1 MSSVLLSITGAVAE
15 ITLNRPEKYNAFTRE
30 MSLLLQE
37 KLEECADENIR
48 SVIIT
53 GTGKAFSAGQDLQE
67 VLDNEDSKL
76 GNILS
81 EQLNPII
88 IKIRNLQ
95 KPVMAAVNGIAAGA
109 GANIALACDIV
120 VASKSAGFIQAFS
133 KIGLIPDSG
142 GTYFL
147 PRLIGLQKASAIM
160 MLGDNIT
167 AEEAERIGMIYKVFP
182 DDNFKEESLKM
193 AGHLASL
200 PTKALFLTKR
210 ALLDSSENTL
220 IQQLNLEDQLQAT
233 AAETEDFEEGV
244 KAFIEKRKPAYKG
257 K

>member
-1 MSSVLLSITGAVAE
+1 MSSVLLSITDAVAE

-147 PRLIGLQKASAIM
+147 PRLIGLQKAS
-160 MLGDNIT
+160 
-167 AEEAERIGMIYKVFP
+167 
-182 DDNFKEESLKM
+182 
-193 AGHLASL
+193 
-200 PTKALFLTKR
+200 
-210 ALLDSSENTL
+210 
-220 IQQLNLEDQLQAT
+220 
-233 AAETEDFEEGV
+233 
-244 KAFIEKRKPAYKG
+244 
-257 K
+257 